1 MPELPDGEKEQV
13 SQYEGGGGDTDAAA
27 GDGAATG
34 AEVKGQE
41 PEGAPLAAE
50 GAPSAAAADPAATP
64 APVAD
69 AAPTEDAAPAAGA
82 APPAALS
89 EGGSADSL
97 EAEVVKLRAERETL
111 DTLISQW
118 QTSIKNL
125 EGKTQQVAPSPSPPP
140 DPSR

>member
-1 MPELPDGEKEQV
+1 MPELPDGEN
-13 SQYEGGGGDTDAAA
+13 AA

-34 AEVKGQE
+34 AEVK
-41 PEGAPLAAE
+41 EGAPLAAE
-50 GAPSAAAADPAATP
+50 GAPSAAAADPA

-82 APPAALS
+82 APPAAPS
-89 EGGSADSL
+89 EGGSADTL

-118 QTSIKNL
+118 QTSMKNV
-125 EGKTQQVAPSPSPPP
+125 EEKTRQVAPSPEPSPK
-140 DPSR
+140 PSP